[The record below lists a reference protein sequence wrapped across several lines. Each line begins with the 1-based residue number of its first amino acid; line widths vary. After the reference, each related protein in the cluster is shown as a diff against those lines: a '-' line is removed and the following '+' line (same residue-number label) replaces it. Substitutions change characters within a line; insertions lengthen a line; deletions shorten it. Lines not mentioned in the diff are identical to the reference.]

1 MLRSWEI
8 GCIIVPVAG
17 FNSILKTFR
26 TGVDE
31 DRREEEGEVQRM
43 NYGRKAAREGD
54 LTSLQIQHLSPGPPL
69 CARGHLVET
78 EDAEFSSINHKK
90 PGHTL
95 PQKSL
100 SVTRLGTSSPMLLS
114 PESFCS
120 PCKVKSWSE
129 EVPREKPL
137 VHTTACPQQRRPC
150 SMTARDSPRSKGE
163 SVNQ

>member
-69 CARGHLVET
+69 CARGIL
-78 EDAEFSSINHKK
+78 
-90 PGHTL
+90 
-95 PQKSL
+95 
-100 SVTRLGTSSPMLLS
+100 
-114 PESFCS
+114 
-120 PCKVKSWSE
+120 
-129 EVPREKPL
+129 
-137 VHTTACPQQRRPC
+137 
-150 SMTARDSPRSKGE
+150 
-163 SVNQ
+163 